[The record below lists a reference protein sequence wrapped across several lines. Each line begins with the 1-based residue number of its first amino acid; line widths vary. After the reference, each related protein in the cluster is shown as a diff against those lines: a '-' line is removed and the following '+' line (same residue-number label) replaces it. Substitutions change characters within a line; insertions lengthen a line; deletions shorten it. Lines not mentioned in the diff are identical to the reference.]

1 MNTSATSNVLP
12 LETLATRLSFSEM
25 RAIEAAAEA
34 GGITRSQWLRSA
46 AVAYLNQSSE
56 AHPRSIEL
64 TVLTEV
70 MGLRLL
76 VLNLFPAA
84 TPGLAL
90 ETLRQIMIYAETA
103 KHIEAAKVVHRSNEK
118 RVPQ

>member
-1 MNTSATSNVLP
+1 MKTSATTNVQP
-12 LETLATRLSFSEM
+12 LEALATRLSSSEM
-25 RAIEAAAEA
+25 QAVEAAAEA
-34 GGITRSQWLRSA
+34 RGITRSQWLRSA
-46 AVAYLNQSSE
+46 AVAYLNRSSE
-56 AHPRSIEL
+56 VHPPAIES
-64 TVLTEV
+64 TILTEV

-118 RVPQ
+118 RVP